1 MLDLARDIIGSQPI
15 LTAFLAIGV
24 GYLVGQINIFG
35 FSLGVGAVLFVGLA
49 IGAFAPKAQIIGPI
63 GLTGLIMFLY
73 GIGILYGRQFFEGMV
88 GAGQKYNLLALVGC
102 LAGLAVALL
111 LGHIFGIKV
120 GHTLGMYAG
129 SMTSTATLQA
139 ALEVMKNK
147 DPSIGYSI
155 AYPFGVIGPILCIYF
170 MTQIVKPKFPAKT
183 QRFHMGEISVGE
195 RFAGRRLGDLMAK
208 APAGLQVT
216 MVRKGGH
223 NIVPTDDTI
232 LENGDAVLVVAEDKE
247 AIATAAAKLGKL
259 SPGQLA
265 SDRAD
270 LDYIRVFVGKASA
283 VGIPLAQL
291 PMPAGYPTHLLHV
304 RRYDAD
310 LVPAPD
316 LMLEFGDR
324 VGVLAPP
331 DRKEEIRRHF
341 GDTVKATAEF
351 SYVSLGLGMV
361 MGVLLGLIPIPIP
374 GVGIVTLGIGG
385 GPLIV
390 ALILGKLRRTGPML
404 WTMPL
409 PANIVLRNFGLAMF
423 LATVGVNA
431 GQPFVKTVA
440 ESGFTMLFIGV
451 AVLLTTVF
459 IVLLVGHYL
468 MKIPYDDL
476 VGIASGATG
485 NPAILV
491 YSTKMAPTERPDIGY
506 AMIFPSMTLVKV
518 IAAQIVG
525 LLMVR
530 QRRLG
535 DGCGFPAVMRRPSQ
549 KPAQARGDTAWLTGI
564 PAATTHLQF
573 ECVQPGRDQG
583 GCRESRSQEGEPSL
597 SGFVHAGGDRR
608 GQHRARRALL
618 YRHRQRRGVELRHR
632 ARDGRGG
639 VFARAGNRSGW
650 WRRTL
655 HGKQSD
661 RDGLGERK
669 VYDRRNAAQLGH
681 RLFRQPDRRARA
693 CGPGL
698 PFASSRHE
706 WRPRRPV
713 DTEDGRHQDPARRRH
728 AILQGQCCVTCWF
741 AWRYGLRMP
750 AVR

>member
-24 GYLVGQINIFG
+24 GYLVGQISIFG

-49 IGAFAPKAQIIGPI
+49 LGSFAPKAQIIGPI

-102 LAGLAVALL
+102 LAGLAVALG
-111 LGHIFGIKV
+111 LGQIFGIKI
-120 GHTLGMYAG
+120 GHTLGLYAG

-139 ALEVMKNK
+139 ALDVMKNK

-170 MTQIVKPKFPAKT
+170 MTRIVKPKFPAKT

-195 RFAGRRLGDLMAK
+195 RFAGRRLGDLIAN
-208 APAGLQVT
+208 APPGLQVT

-223 NIVPTDDTI
+223 NIVPTDDMI
-232 LENGDAVLVVAEDKE
+232 LENGDAVLVVAEDNE

-259 SPGQLA
+259 APGQLA

-283 VGIPLAQL
+283 VGIPLARL

-331 DRKEEIRRHF
+331 ERKEEIRRHF

-374 GVGIVTLGIGG
+374 GIGIVTLGIGG

-431 GQPFVKTVA
+431 GQPFVRTVA

-451 AVLLTTVF
+451 AVLLTTVA

-476 VGIASGATG
+476 VGVASGATG

-525 LLMVR
+525 LL
-530 QRRLG
+530 
-535 DGCGFPAVMRRPSQ
+535 AVGS
-549 KPAQARGDTAWLTGI
+549 
-564 PAATTHLQF
+564 
-573 ECVQPGRDQG
+573 G
-583 GCRESRSQEGEPSL
+583 G
-597 SGFVHAGGDRR
+597 
-608 GQHRARRALL
+608 
-618 YRHRQRRGVELRHR
+618 
-632 ARDGRGG
+632 
-639 VFARAGNRSGW
+639 
-650 WRRTL
+650 
-655 HGKQSD
+655 
-661 RDGLGERK
+661 
-669 VYDRRNAAQLGH
+669 
-681 RLFRQPDRRARA
+681 
-693 CGPGL
+693 
-698 PFASSRHE
+698 
-706 WRPRRPV
+706 
-713 DTEDGRHQDPARRRH
+713 
-728 AILQGQCCVTCWF
+728 
-741 AWRYGLRMP
+741 
-750 AVR
+750 

>member
-73 GIGILYGRQFFEGMV
+73 GIGILYGRQFFEGIV
-88 GAGQKYNLLALVGC
+88 GYGQKYNLLALIAC
-102 LAGLAVALL
+102 LAGLAVALG

-120 GHTLGMYAG
+120 GHTLGIYAG

-139 ALEVMKNK
+139 ALEVTGSK

-170 MTQIVKPKFPAKT
+170 MTRLVKPKFPAKA
-183 QRFHMGEISVGE
+183 QRFHMGEISIGATY
-195 RFAGRRLGDLMAK
+195 AGRTLDELTRELDQV
-208 APAGLQVT
+208 QVT
-216 MVRKGGH
+216 MVRKAGQ
-223 NIVPTDDTI
+223 NIVPSGDTI
-232 LENGDAVLVVAEDKE
+232 LAAGDAVLVVSESQE
-247 AIATAAAKLGKL
+247 AIAGAAARAGRLE
-259 SPGQLA
+259 PGRLA
-265 SDRAD
+265 SDRSD
-270 LDYIRVFVGKASA
+270 LDYIRVFVGKAGV
-283 VGIPLAQL
+283 VGIPLSSL
-291 PMPAGYPTHLLHV
+291 PMPSGFPAHLLHV

-310 LVPAPD
+310 LVPTPD

-324 VGVLAPP
+324 VGVLMPP
-331 DRKEEIRRHF
+331 DRKEDVRKHF

-374 GVGIVTLGIGG
+374 GVGVVTLGIGG

-431 GQPFVKTVA
+431 GQPFVRTVA

-459 IVLLVGHYL
+459 IVLLVGHYV

-476 VGIASGATG
+476 VGVASGATG

-525 LLMVR
+525 LLMI
-530 QRRLG
+530 G
-535 DGCGFPAVMRRPSQ
+535 SSS
-549 KPAQARGDTAWLTGI
+549 
-564 PAATTHLQF
+564 
-573 ECVQPGRDQG
+573 G
-583 GCRESRSQEGEPSL
+583 G
-597 SGFVHAGGDRR
+597 
-608 GQHRARRALL
+608 
-618 YRHRQRRGVELRHR
+618 
-632 ARDGRGG
+632 
-639 VFARAGNRSGW
+639 
-650 WRRTL
+650 
-655 HGKQSD
+655 
-661 RDGLGERK
+661 
-669 VYDRRNAAQLGH
+669 
-681 RLFRQPDRRARA
+681 
-693 CGPGL
+693 
-698 PFASSRHE
+698 
-706 WRPRRPV
+706 
-713 DTEDGRHQDPARRRH
+713 
-728 AILQGQCCVTCWF
+728 
-741 AWRYGLRMP
+741 
-750 AVR
+750 